1 MHWIYLIH
9 EFHNLSWINEINE
22 LFHVILIYW
31 DAPVYVCM
39 CICIYCIYMCI
50 CLCICVCMCIYC
62 IYMCICLCIC
72 VCMCIYIY
80 IYIYIL
86 YSIYIYYIFMYIYT
100 ILPKVLGRPL
110 LMNRSLVLLLRIK
123 SLVFGDEFWAQGLH
137 LKSHQRCSAGIRTW
151 FYADQVLPHWLNQS
165 FLLEPCLIRRCM
177 SR

>member
-9 EFHNLSWINEINE
+9 EFHNLSWITEINE

-31 DAPVYVCM
+31 DAPVYVCVCVCVYVYM
-39 CICIYCIYMCI
+39 YILYIYVYMFMYMCMY
-50 CLCICVCMCIYC
+50 V
-62 IYMCICLCIC
+62 
-72 VCMCIYIY
+72 YIY
-80 IYIYIL
+80 IYIYIIQ
-86 YSIYIYYIFMYIYT
+86 YIYIYIFMYIYT

-151 FYADQVLPHWLNQS
+151 FYVDQVLPHWLNQS